1 MNRWLI
7 SYDISSNRTRGR
19 IFRFLKKRST
29 HIQKSLFFY
38 IGTQNDLQKIENFII
53 SCIDNT
59 DSIFFM
65 PCCDKCYYQSKLYS
79 PATPILM
86 VS

>member
-7 SYDISSNRTRGR
+7 SYDVSSNKKRGR
-19 IFRFLKKRST
+19 IFRFLKKRAT
-29 HIQKSLFFY
+29 HIQKSIFFY
-38 IGTQNDLQKIENFII
+38 SGSQNELQKIEKFII
-53 SCIDNT
+53 SCIDKT

-79 PATPILM
+79 PDSPILM